1 MNKAL
6 TDISGKEVK
15 SMVSSAVT
23 GAVAVRN
30 TSSGTASKSSNTK
43 SKSSDFKSVMAA
55 SISKNTSNA
64 GTGSSDSKLGIA
76 DDVKSA
82 KDQNTTDT
90 KNTKAD
96 TKNTKADTDAV
107 DKKQNA
113 ADTGKADKT
122 DKSKQDNK
130 SDEKVNDAVQNVK
143 DTIKEEL
150 DVSDEDI
157 AKAMEVL
164 GITDNDLLSVVK
176 VTELVSALT
185 GADSITLITDDDMS
199 GKLTSVLDAVNT
211 AQEDI
216 ADVLN
221 TDVDDA
227 VLVVRTDAV
236 VKKDTDETVVKN
248 TDSSITDNQSVSET
262 ESLSDVL
269 AAKVTAQGSSKNEE
283 STGEYTGEH
292 TGEHTGEQNH
302 NTQSYGGV
310 ADSIIQSMKDSFAD
324 IVTEDTSRVSEADIV
339 NQVIDQ
345 IKLSS
350 GRELTSI
357 EVMLNPERLGSV
369 NVTVTA
375 KNGILSAQIAAQNEQ
390 VKTALENQVTA
401 LKENF
406 QNQGIKVEAVEITVM
421 THQFEAGQNF
431 GQNESER
438 KQLEQKINKKLN
450 LSDYMDD
457 EDETVS
463 AQDIR
468 RKDSIQ
474 NGNSSVE
481 YMA

>member
-15 SMVSSAVT
+15 SMVSSAVM
-23 GAVAVRN
+23 GAGAVRN

-76 DDVKSA
+76 DAVKTA

-96 TKNTKADTDAV
+96 TDVV

-122 DKSKQDNK
+122 DNSKQDNK
-130 SDEKVNDAVQNVK
+130 SDEKVNDVVQNVK

-211 AQEDI
+211 AQEDV
-216 ADVLN
+216 ADMLN

-236 VKKDTDETVVKN
+236 VKKDTDETAVKN
-248 TDSSITDNQSVSET
+248 TDSSITDNQSVPET

-269 AAKVTAQGSSKNEE
+269 AAKVTAQGSSKHEE
-283 STGEYTGEH
+283 S

-369 NVTVTA
+369 HVTVTA

-438 KQLEQKINKKLN
+438 KQSEQRINKKLN
-450 LSDYMDD
+450 LFDYMDD

>member
-15 SMVSSAVT
+15 SMVSSAVM
-23 GAVAVRN
+23 GAGAVRN

-76 DDVKSA
+76 DAVKTA

-96 TKNTKADTDAV
+96 TDVV

-122 DKSKQDNK
+122 DNSKQDNK
-130 SDEKVNDAVQNVK
+130 SDEKVNDVVQNVK

-211 AQEDI
+211 AQEDV
-216 ADVLN
+216 ADMLN

-269 AAKVTAQGSSKNEE
+269 AAKVTAQGSSKHEE
-283 STGEYTGEH
+283 S

-369 NVTVTA
+369 HVTVTA
-375 KNGILSAQIAAQNEQ
+375 KNGILSAQIVAQNEQ

-438 KQLEQKINKKLN
+438 KQSEQRINKKLN

>member
-1 MNKAL
+1 
-6 TDISGKEVK
+6 
-15 SMVSSAVT
+15 MVSSAVT

-216 ADVLN
+216 ADMLN

-248 TDSSITDNQSVSET
+248 TDSGITDNQSVSET

-269 AAKVTAQGSSKNEE
+269 AAKVTAQGSSKHEE
-283 STGEYTGEH
+283 STGEH

-369 NVTVTA
+369 HVTVTA

-438 KQLEQKINKKLN
+438 KQSEQKINKKLN

-463 AQDIR
+463 TQDIR

>member
-1 MNKAL
+1 VNKAL

-15 SMVSSAVT
+15 SMVSSAVM
-23 GAVAVRN
+23 GAGAVRN

-76 DDVKSA
+76 DAVKTA

-96 TKNTKADTDAV
+96 TDVV

-122 DKSKQDNK
+122 DNSKQDNK
-130 SDEKVNDAVQNVK
+130 SDEKVNDVVQNVK

-216 ADVLN
+216 ADMLN

-269 AAKVTAQGSSKNEE
+269 AAKVTAQGSSKHEE
-283 STGEYTGEH
+283 S

-369 NVTVTA
+369 HVTVTA

-438 KQLEQKINKKLN
+438 KQSEQKINKKLN

>member
-113 ADTGKADKT
+113 AYTGKADKT

-216 ADVLN
+216 ADMLN

-248 TDSSITDNQSVSET
+248 TDSSITDNRSVSET

-283 STGEYTGEH
+283 STGEH

-369 NVTVTA
+369 HVTVTA

-438 KQLEQKINKKLN
+438 KQSEQKINKKLN

>member
-96 TKNTKADTDAV
+96 TDAV

-150 DVSDEDI
+150 DVFDEDI

-216 ADVLN
+216 ADMLN

-283 STGEYTGEH
+283 STGEH

-369 NVTVTA
+369 HVTVTA

-438 KQLEQKINKKLN
+438 KQSEQKINKKLN

>member
-64 GTGSSDSKLGIA
+64 GTGSSDSKLGIS

-216 ADVLN
+216 ADMLN

-236 VKKDTDETVVKN
+236 VKKDTDETVIKN

-269 AAKVTAQGSSKNEE
+269 AAKVTAQGSSKHEE
-283 STGEYTGEH
+283 S

-369 NVTVTA
+369 HVTVTA

-438 KQLEQKINKKLN
+438 KQSEQKINKELN

-468 RKDSIQ
+468 KKDSIQ

>member
-216 ADVLN
+216 ADMLN

-269 AAKVTAQGSSKNEE
+269 AAKVTAQGSSKHEE
-283 STGEYTGEH
+283 STGEH

-345 IKLSS
+345 IKLTS

-369 NVTVTA
+369 HVTVTA

-438 KQLEQKINKKLN
+438 KQSEQKINKKLN

>member
-15 SMVSSAVT
+15 SMVSSAVM
-23 GAVAVRN
+23 GAGAVRN

-76 DDVKSA
+76 DAVKTA
-82 KDQNTTDT
+82 KSQNTTDT

-216 ADVLN
+216 ADMLN

-248 TDSSITDNQSVSET
+248 TDSSITDNRSVSET

-283 STGEYTGEH
+283 S

-369 NVTVTA
+369 HVTVTA

-438 KQLEQKINKKLN
+438 KQSEQKINKKLN

-463 AQDIR
+463 TQDIR

>member
-15 SMVSSAVT
+15 SMVSSAVM
-23 GAVAVRN
+23 GAGAVRN

-76 DDVKSA
+76 DAVKTA

-96 TKNTKADTDAV
+96 TDVV

-122 DKSKQDNK
+122 DNSKQDNK
-130 SDEKVNDAVQNVK
+130 SDEKVNDVVQNVK

-211 AQEDI
+211 AQEDV
-216 ADVLN
+216 ADMLN

-236 VKKDTDETVVKN
+236 VKKDTDETAVKN

-269 AAKVTAQGSSKNEE
+269 AAKVTAQGSSKHEE
-283 STGEYTGEH
+283 S

-369 NVTVTA
+369 HVTVTA

-438 KQLEQKINKKLN
+438 KQSEQKINKKLN

-481 YMA
+481 YMT

>member
-216 ADVLN
+216 ADMLN

-236 VKKDTDETVVKN
+236 VKKDTDETVVKK

-269 AAKVTAQGSSKNEE
+269 AAKVTAQGSSKHEE
-283 STGEYTGEH
+283 S

-369 NVTVTA
+369 HVMVTA

-406 QNQGIKVEAVEITVM
+406 QNQGIKVDAVEITVM

-438 KQLEQKINKKLN
+438 KQSEQKINKKLN

>member
-82 KDQNTTDT
+82 KDQNTT
-90 KNTKAD
+90 D

-216 ADVLN
+216 ADMLN

-236 VKKDTDETVVKN
+236 VKKDTDATVVKN

-269 AAKVTAQGSSKNEE
+269 AAKVTAQGSSKHEE
-283 STGEYTGEH
+283 STGEH

-369 NVTVTA
+369 HVTVTA

-438 KQLEQKINKKLN
+438 KQSEQKINKKLN

>member
-216 ADVLN
+216 ADMLN

-248 TDSSITDNQSVSET
+248 TDSSITDNQSVSEI

-269 AAKVTAQGSSKNEE
+269 AAKVTAQGSSKHEE
-283 STGEYTGEH
+283 STGEH

-369 NVTVTA
+369 HVTVTA

-438 KQLEQKINKKLN
+438 KQSEQKINKKLN

-463 AQDIR
+463 TQDIR

>member
-82 KDQNTTDT
+82 KDQNTT
-90 KNTKAD
+90 D

-216 ADVLN
+216 ADMLN

-248 TDSSITDNQSVSET
+248 TDSSITDNRSVSET

-283 STGEYTGEH
+283 S

-369 NVTVTA
+369 HVTVTA

-438 KQLEQKINKKLN
+438 KQSEQKINKKLN

-468 RKDSIQ
+468 KKDSIQ

>member
-216 ADVLN
+216 ADMLN

-227 VLVVRTDAV
+227 VLVVRTDTV

-269 AAKVTAQGSSKNEE
+269 AAKVTAQGSSKHEE
-283 STGEYTGEH
+283 STGEH

-369 NVTVTA
+369 HVTVTA

-438 KQLEQKINKKLN
+438 KQSEQKINKKLN

-463 AQDIR
+463 TQDIR

>member
-15 SMVSSAVT
+15 SMVSSAVM

-216 ADVLN
+216 ADMLN

-269 AAKVTAQGSSKNEE
+269 AAKVTAQGSSKHEE
-283 STGEYTGEH
+283 STGEH

-369 NVTVTA
+369 HVTVTA

-438 KQLEQKINKKLN
+438 KQSEQKINKKLN

>member
-23 GAVAVRN
+23 GVVAVRN

-82 KDQNTTDT
+82 KDQNTT
-90 KNTKAD
+90 D

-216 ADVLN
+216 ADMLN

-283 STGEYTGEH
+283 STGEH

-369 NVTVTA
+369 HVTVTA

-438 KQLEQKINKKLN
+438 KQSEQKINKKLN

>member
-15 SMVSSAVT
+15 SMVSSAVM
-23 GAVAVRN
+23 GAGAVRN
-30 TSSGTASKSSNTK
+30 TSSGTASKSSNTQ

-76 DDVKSA
+76 DAVKTA

-96 TKNTKADTDAV
+96 TDVV

-130 SDEKVNDAVQNVK
+130 SDEKVNDVVQNVK

-211 AQEDI
+211 AQEDV
-216 ADVLN
+216 ADMLN

-236 VKKDTDETVVKN
+236 VKKDTDETAVKN
-248 TDSSITDNQSVSET
+248 TDSSITDNQSVPET

-269 AAKVTAQGSSKNEE
+269 AAKVTAQGSSKHEE
-283 STGEYTGEH
+283 S

-369 NVTVTA
+369 HVTVTA

-438 KQLEQKINKKLN
+438 KQSEQKINKKLN

>member
-15 SMVSSAVT
+15 SMVSSAVM
-23 GAVAVRN
+23 GAGAVRN

-76 DDVKSA
+76 DAVKTA
-82 KDQNTTDT
+82 KDQNTT
-90 KNTKAD
+90 D

-130 SDEKVNDAVQNVK
+130 SDEKVNDVVQNVK

-211 AQEDI
+211 AQEDV
-216 ADVLN
+216 ADMLN

-236 VKKDTDETVVKN
+236 VKKDTDETAVKN

-269 AAKVTAQGSSKNEE
+269 AAKVTAQGSSKHEE
-283 STGEYTGEH
+283 S

-350 GRELTSI
+350 ERELTSI

-369 NVTVTA
+369 HVTVTA

-438 KQLEQKINKKLN
+438 KQSEQKINKKLN

>member
-15 SMVSSAVT
+15 SMVSSAVM
-23 GAVAVRN
+23 GAGAVRN

-76 DDVKSA
+76 DDVKSV
-82 KDQNTTDT
+82 KDQNTT
-90 KNTKAD
+90 D

-130 SDEKVNDAVQNVK
+130 SDEKVNDVVQNVK

-157 AKAMEVL
+157 VKAMEVL

-185 GADSITLITDDDMS
+185 GTDSITLITDDDMS

-216 ADVLN
+216 ADMLN

-236 VKKDTDETVVKN
+236 VKKDTDETAVKN

-269 AAKVTAQGSSKNEE
+269 AAKVTAQGSSKHEE
-283 STGEYTGEH
+283 S

-369 NVTVTA
+369 HVTVTA

-438 KQLEQKINKKLN
+438 KQSEQKINKKLN
-450 LSDYMDD
+450 LSDYIDD

>member
-55 SISKNTSNA
+55 SISKNSSNA

-82 KDQNTTDT
+82 KDQNTT
-90 KNTKAD
+90 D

-216 ADVLN
+216 ADMLN

-283 STGEYTGEH
+283 S

-369 NVTVTA
+369 HVTVTA

-438 KQLEQKINKKLN
+438 KQSEQKINKKLN